1 MKSLFPDDS
10 LIDEFDKIR
19 NKYKADQRLYGDDYE
34 LISAKV
40 MVQLNV
46 LEIDINEKIEHT
58 STGDGDHLKMNLK
71 YIACLKKHL

>member
-1 MKSLFPDDS
+1 M
-10 LIDEFDKIR
+10 
-19 NKYKADQRLYGDDYE
+19 YGDDYE

-40 MVQLNV
+40 MVKLNV